1 MELSTLSFFVITLV
15 LQTFP
20 QLAKHRSSFDTTALG
35 NAGITASAI
44 QELRLLR
51 LDEEEVRQ
59 AITAKRSGMAEEN
72 LVRLWRI
79 YHTRKERFTNGRA
92 IVALRNVGTR
102 DETILELAQRRLL
115 NGWVE
120 DVVAMR
126 RVGFSDQG
134 ILKVAGLHLHQNKP
148 IPSGK
153 TLARLKHTGL
163 SEEAIIS
170 LVEKGLQETDVE
182 RIEQMRRKGT
192 DEKEI
197 IRRFRPR
204 P

>member
-1 MELSTLSFFVITLV
+1 MTLSTLSLFVITLV
-15 LQTFP
+15 LQSFP
-20 QLAKHRSSFDTTALG
+20 QLANDRSSFDTTALR
-35 NAGITASAI
+35 NAGISASAI
-44 QELRLLR
+44 EELRLLR
-51 LDEEEVRQ
+51 LDEEEVKQ
-59 AITAKRSGMAEEN
+59 AIAAKRSGMAEEN
-72 LVRLWRI
+72 LVRLCRI
-79 YHTRKERFTNGRA
+79 YHTRKERFTNGQA

-102 DETILELAQRRLL
+102 DETILELAQRHLL

-120 DVVAMR
+120 DVVVMR
-126 RVGFSDQG
+126 RAGFSDEG
-134 ILKVAGLHLHQNKP
+134 ILKLAGLQLRQNKP

-153 TLARLKHTGL
+153 GLARLKHTGL

-170 LVEKGLQETDVE
+170 LVEKGLQVTDVE

-197 IRRFRPR
+197 VRGFRPR